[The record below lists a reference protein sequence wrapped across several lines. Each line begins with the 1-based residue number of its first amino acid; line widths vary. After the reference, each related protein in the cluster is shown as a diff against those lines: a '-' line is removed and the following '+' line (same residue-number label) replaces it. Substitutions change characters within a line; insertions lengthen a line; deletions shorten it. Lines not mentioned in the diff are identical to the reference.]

1 MIAVSAGMRN
11 DVLRSYPDID
21 PARVHVVHN
30 GIDTADWSRRQRPD
44 PGNQFN
50 GKMAPA
56 LADLVEAGTIR
67 VSTSRSWSRTLPATS
82 RRWRSRVPVQR

>member
-1 MIAVSAGMRN
+1 MSIGPVEYM
-11 DVLRSYPDID
+11 
-21 PARVHVVHN
+21 VV
-30 GIDTADWSRRQRPD
+30 AF

-67 VSTSRSWSRTLPATS
+67 VLDLAM
-82 RRWRSRVPVQR
+82 RRQGRRRRRRGDGDRGCRFSGDGRLRGDGGGAEVD